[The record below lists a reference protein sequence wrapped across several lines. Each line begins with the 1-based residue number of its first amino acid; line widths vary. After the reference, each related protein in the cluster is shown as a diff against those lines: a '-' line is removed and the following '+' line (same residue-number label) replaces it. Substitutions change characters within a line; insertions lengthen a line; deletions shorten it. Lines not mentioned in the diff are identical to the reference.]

1 LDLQEL
7 VVQML
12 FLEELVVV
20 ALAQLVWELA
30 QQLVQQV

>member
-12 FLEELVVV
+12 ILEELVVV
-20 ALAQLVWELA
+20 ALAHLVWELA